1 MNLQDFR
8 NKLRAHLQEKRITL
22 SALAVMADLSE
33 DTLRSV
39 IYGRSQDI
47 RLSTIVKIA
56 DVLNCTVDELI
67 DRNFYPKEIQDITNR
82 LCRLPPRSIKSIHF
96 MLDLEEHLVLKNSR
110 LGTMKIPVIL
120 PIGNE
125 KDGMFYDTC
134 QFEYLD
140 ISEIPQT
147 IQNTIDIG
155 LKITTGNFAPVYF
168 PKDILLLSA
177 KRVPVPHDIV
187 LYCDPDGRLF
197 LRKKTETGLMPVN
210 GIGKYIPVFEASH
223 YHVLGIVIRT
233 VREFNIEDYR

>member
-1 MNLQDFR
+1 MDLQDFR
-8 NKLRAHLQEKRITL
+8 NKLRSHLQERKITL
-22 SALAVMADLSE
+22 SALSVMADLSE

-39 IYGRSQDI
+39 IYGKSQDI

-56 DVLNCTVDELI
+56 DVLNFTIDELI

-82 LCRLPPRSIKSIHF
+82 LCQLPPRSIKSIHF
-96 MLDLEEHLVLKNSR
+96 MLDLEEHLVLKNSQH
-110 LGTMKIPVIL
+110 GTMKIPIIL
-120 PIGNE
+120 PNGNE

-134 QFEYLD
+134 QFEYMD

-168 PKDILLLSA
+168 PKDVLLLSTQ
-177 KRVPVPHDIV
+177 KMPVLHDIV
-187 LYCDPDGRLF
+187 LYCDQDGRLY
-197 LRKKTETGLMPVN
+197 LRKNTETGLMPVN
-210 GIGKYIPVFEASH
+210 GIGKYIPATETIH

-233 VREFNIEDYR
+233 VREFDIEDYR